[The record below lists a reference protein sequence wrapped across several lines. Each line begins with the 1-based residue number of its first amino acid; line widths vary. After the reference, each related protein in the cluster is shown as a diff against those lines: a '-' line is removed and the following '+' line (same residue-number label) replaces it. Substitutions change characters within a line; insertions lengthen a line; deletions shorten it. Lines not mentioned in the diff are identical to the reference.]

1 MSDQFSE
8 AYLESNWKEWYL
20 AIQGFFYFSQGVA
33 MVAIIVLPLFMQ
45 NILGQSPEDSLKYYG
60 IIMIPWG
67 VKIIYGLL
75 TDNVSLGKFGR
86 RKPYIIIGG
95 LIGLVGWII
104 LPFTHSMGS
113 FLVLA
118 ILISVCI
125 ALIDATL
132 DSLAVDITPQKRRG
146 AMQAVGWGMRG
157 AGMALAG
164 FIFGIIMKAGYW
176 KIIYVLPGVMLLI
189 SCAVILFFPEKKVSV
204 EDKIV
209 QTDWKMYRKAFSKS
223 TTWWV
228 TLFMILSGTGITVI
242 SVLTVFLKDQTE
254 LDLGSVGT
262 GISLFALGMFVGA
275 GIIGFLGDYLPLIPV
290 LIGTSVVY
298 GGMIAT
304 MFVISSTTSNAI
316 IYTIVIFIGAINGG
330 YEATQMRI
338 GMEHSVGPVGG
349 TLYNWFMSISNLG
362 QMTLG
367 VWFISDLADS
377 GAFTFPQA
385 MQFATLFLIL
395 AIIPGIIAI
404 RQIKKKQNKE
414 EETEKTLN

>member
-223 TTWWV
+223 STWWV